1 MSKTKAPASA
11 PEIVQ
16 SYGAAWGRGDFAAA
30 RKLLHDDLSFQGPLD
45 TFHRADDYLA
55 AIQKLGAIVK
65 GMRHQKTIVEGND
78 AAVFYTL
85 DTVLGASAVAEWY
98 TVRGDRIA
106 SIRTY
111 FDARPFA
118 AAAGG
123 KPGA

>member
-1 MSKTKAPASA
+1 MASTTVPANTA
-11 PEIVQ
+11 VIVEK
-16 SYGAAWGRGDFAAA
+16 YGKAWGSGDFKAA
-30 RKLLHDDLSFQGPLD
+30 RALLHDDLTFQGPLD

-65 GMRHQKTIVEGND
+65 GMRHQKTLVDGND

-85 DTVLGASAVAEWY
+85 DTVLGASPVAEWY
-98 TVRGDRIA
+98 TIKGDRIA

-118 AAAGG
+118 AAQGG
-123 KPGA
+123 K

>member
-1 MSKTKAPASA
+1 MASTTA
-11 PEIVQ
+11 TSNTAAIVDK
-16 SYGAAWGRGDFAAA
+16 YGKAWGSGDFKAA
-30 RKLLHDDLSFQGPLD
+30 RALLHDDLEFQGPID

-55 AIQKLGAIVK
+55 SIQKLAGIVK
-65 GMRHQKTIVEGND
+65 GMRHQKTIVDGAD

-85 DTVLGASAVAEWY
+85 DTVLAASPVADWY
-98 TVRGDRIA
+98 TVKGDRIA

-118 AAAGG
+118 AAMGG